1 MKEFQQKMRPQLSH
15 FKDNINSPNMK
26 KIAIIGA
33 GGFGREVKTLI
44 DQINAVTPKYEF
56 IGYYD
61 DGKEKGTLINTF
73 PVLGKVSDLNSL
85 TGEISVALA
94 LGNPVYKKNVVTLI
108 DNQNISFET
117 LIHPS
122 VIMGSDEVSIGIGAV
137 ICAGCILTCNIS
149 IKDYVTLNLACTIG
163 HDTILENY
171 VSLMPAVNVSG
182 EVVLE
187 EAVYVGTGAKIIN
200 QVSIGKNTTIGA
212 GAVVSK
218 SIPEHCTAVGIPA
231 KPIKFHS

>member
-1 MKEFQQKMRPQLSH
+1 
-15 FKDNINSPNMK
+15 MK
-26 KIAIIGA
+26 KTAIVGA
-33 GGFGREVKTLI
+33 GGFGRGVKILI
-44 DQINAVTPKYEF
+44 DQINAVSLKYTF

-73 PVLGKVSDLNSL
+73 TVLGKVSDLNFVSDEL
-85 TGEISVALA
+85 FIVLA
-94 LGNPVYKKNVVTLI
+94 LGNPIYKKNVVALI
-108 DNQNISFET
+108 ENQNITFET

-122 VIMGSDEVSIGIGAV
+122 VLIGNDEVLIGKGTV
-137 ICAGCILTCNIS
+137 ICAGNIITCNIV

-163 HDTILENY
+163 HDTILENF

-187 EAVYVGTGAKIIN
+187 EAVYIGTGAKIIN
-200 QVSIGKNTTIGA
+200 EVSVGRNSIIGA

-218 SIPEHCTAVGIPA
+218 SIPENCTAVGIPA

>member
-1 MKEFQQKMRPQLSH
+1 
-15 FKDNINSPNMK
+15 MK

-33 GGFGREVKTLI
+33 GGFGREVKMLI
-44 DQINAVTPKYEF
+44 DQINAVEEKYEF

-61 DGKEKGTLINTF
+61 DGKDKGMLINNF
-73 PVLGKVSDLNSL
+73 PVLGKVSELNEVTEKL
-85 TGEISVALA
+85 TVALA
-94 LGNPVYKKNVVTLI
+94 LGNPTYKKNVVQLVT
-108 DNQNISFET
+108 NSNITFET
-117 LIHPS
+117 LIHPN
-122 VIMGSDEVSIGIGAV
+122 VLIGKDEVSIGKGTV
-137 ICAGCILTCNIS
+137 ICAGNIITCNII

-163 HDTILENY
+163 HDTLLEDF

-182 EVVLE
+182 DVVLE

-200 QVSIGKNTTIGA
+200 QVKVGKNTTIGA

-218 SIPEHCTAVGIPA
+218 SITENCIAVGIPA

>member
-1 MKEFQQKMRPQLSH
+1 
-15 FKDNINSPNMK
+15 MK

-33 GGFGREVKTLI
+33 GGFGREVKMLI
-44 DQINAVTPKYEF
+44 DQINAVENKYEF

-61 DGKEKGTLINTF
+61 DGKDKGTIINGF
-73 PVLGKVSDLNSL
+73 PVLGKVSDLNS
-85 TGEISVALA
+85 ISEELFVALA
-94 LGNPVYKKNVVTLI
+94 LGNPVYKKNVVSLV
-108 DNQNISFET
+108 DNANIIFET
-117 LIHPS
+117 LIHPN
-122 VIMGSDEVSIGIGAV
+122 VLIGNDEVSIGKGAV
-137 ICAGCILTCNIS
+137 ICAGNIITCNIS

-163 HDTILENY
+163 HDTVLENF

-200 QVSIGKNTTIGA
+200 QVSVGKNTTIGA

-218 SIPEHCTAVGIPA
+218 SIPENCTAVGIPA

>member
-1 MKEFQQKMRPQLSH
+1 
-15 FKDNINSPNMK
+15 MK

-33 GGFGREVKTLI
+33 GGFGREVKMLI
-44 DQINAVTPKYEF
+44 DQINAVENKYQF

-61 DGKEKGTLINTF
+61 DGKEKGTLINGF
-73 PVLGKVSDLNSL
+73 PVLGMVTDLNGVSE
-85 TGEISVALA
+85 EITVALA
-94 LGNPVYKKNVVTLI
+94 LGNPVYKKNVVALI
-108 DNQNISFET
+108 NNPNITYET

-122 VIMGSDEVSIGIGAV
+122 VLIGNDDVLIGKGVV
-137 ICAGCILTCNIS
+137 ICAGNIITCNII
-149 IKDYVTLNLACTIG
+149 IKDYVTINLACTIG
-163 HDTILENY
+163 HDTVLEDY

-182 EVVLE
+182 EVVVE

-200 QVSIGKNTTIGA
+200 QVFVGKNTTIRA

-218 SIPEHCTAVGIPA
+218 SLPENCTAVGIPA

>member
-1 MKEFQQKMRPQLSH
+1 
-15 FKDNINSPNMK
+15 MK

-33 GGFGREVKTLI
+33 GGFGREVKMLI
-44 DQINAVTPKYEF
+44 DQINAVENKYEF

-61 DGKEKGTLINTF
+61 DGKEKGILINGF
-73 PVLGKVSDLNSL
+73 PVLGKVSDLNVVSE
-85 TGEISVALA
+85 EISVALA
-94 LGNPVYKKNVVTLI
+94 LGNPVYKKSAVALI
-108 DNQNISFET
+108 ENQNITFET

-122 VIMGSDEVSIGIGAV
+122 VLIGNDEVSIGKGTV
-137 ICAGCILTCNIS
+137 ICAGNIITCNIS

-163 HDTILENY
+163 HDTILENF

-182 EVVLE
+182 EVILE

-200 QVSIGKNTTIGA
+200 QVSVGKNTTIGA

-218 SIPEHCTAVGIPA
+218 SLPENCTAVGIPA

>member
-1 MKEFQQKMRPQLSH
+1 
-15 FKDNINSPNMK
+15 MK

-33 GGFGREVKTLI
+33 GGFGREVKMLI
-44 DQINAVTPKYEF
+44 DQINAVEEKYEF

-61 DGKEKGTLINTF
+61 DGKDKGMLINNF
-73 PVLGKVSDLNSL
+73 PVLGKVSELNEVTEKL
-85 TGEISVALA
+85 TVALA
-94 LGNPVYKKNVVTLI
+94 LGNPTYKKNVVQLVT
-108 DNQNISFET
+108 NSNITFET
-117 LIHPS
+117 LIHPN
-122 VIMGSDEVSIGIGAV
+122 VLIGNDEVSIGKGTV
-137 ICAGCILTCNIS
+137 ICAGNIITCNII

-163 HDTILENY
+163 HDTLLEDF

-182 EVVLE
+182 DVVLE

-200 QVSIGKNTTIGA
+200 QVKVGKNTTIGA

-218 SIPEHCTAVGIPA
+218 SITENCIAVGIPA